1 QRLSRVR
8 AGGEGADLQLA
19 RGVRRV
25 PEEQS
30 EELSARV
37 ARSTC
42 DCDCDCHTHE
52 YASTCNLLHTRPG
65 APPLPVPRP
74 ARPGPEVPPGPVE
87 PAAAQVHRAPG
98 TTPVVDTR
106 HPDPAPGTAHGGGE
120 TGAHPLLRTLG
131 VRAQDQPR
139 TGGVMALRHR
149 APFRRRETT
158 SDLEGEPGH
167 ERFTVRHRGDP
178 R

>member
-1 QRLSRVR
+1 CMN
-8 AGGEGADLQLA
+8 LQSFA
-19 RGVRRV
+19 HSSGC
-25 PEEQS
+25 
-30 EELSARV
+30 A
-37 ARSTC
+37 T
-42 DCDCDCHTHE
+42 
-52 YASTCNLLHTRPG
+52 
-65 APPLPVPRP
+65 P
-74 ARPGPEVPPGPVE
+74 ARPRPDRSGPELPPGPVE